1 MRESDSQQ
9 KLNKTTNCP
18 FLIHLLTCYQT
29 RQQKPEFSGKQLTL
43 DFSSNHHIK
52 QKIGISSTFE
62 HRINTLITTEEDKRK
77 ERSHVKKALK
87 RCGHPNWSLNRKR
100 KKKEEKVE
108 KVERR
113 GKVVLPYVKG
123 ISEKMARIFKKY
135 DIETIHKPTTK
146 LKSLL
151 CNKMKD
157 KVEMLDRTGAIYYD
171 WCKKGEGCNER
182 KKNDYVGE
190 TDRVIRGRQYEHRT
204 VDHKTATRSASIN
217 HEEDNKPEPAPV
229 AAPTRRS
236 SRSTRK
242 KIDYKKMDKGED
254 LPLTEGSTE
263 FSKHVASN
271 HHEKS
276 DLQFTILCT
285 DDNWFNRGVKE
296 AIAIRKI
303 QPTLNQDEGRHHLP
317 KMYDKLIRS
326 CVTLRTPRQGTEGIT
341 SAQTEESSSH
351 AAESTL

>member
-1 MRESDSQQ
+1 MA
-9 KLNKTTNCP
+9 
-18 FLIHLLTCYQT
+18 IQT
-29 RQQKPEFSGKQLTL
+29 GA
-43 DFSSNHHIK
+43 
-52 QKIGISSTFE
+52 STE
-62 HRINTLITTEEDKRK
+62 K
-77 ERSHVKKALK
+77 ER
-87 RCGHPNWSLNRKR
+87 
-100 KKKEEKVE
+100 KEEKVE

-123 ISEKMARIFKKY
+123 ISEKMARIFKRY
-135 DIETIHKPTTK
+135 DIETIHKPSTK

-171 WCKKGEGCNER
+171 WCKKGEECNER

-204 VDHKTATRSASIN
+204 VDHKTANRSASIN
-217 HEEDNKPEPAPV
+217 HEDDDKPEPEPEV
-229 AAPTRRS
+229 IPTRRS
-236 SRSTRK
+236 SRTTRI
-242 KIDYKKMDKGED
+242 KIHYKKMNEGES

-271 HHEKS
+271 HHNKT
-276 DLQFTILCT
+276 DLEFTILAT

-303 QPTLNQDEGRHHLP
+303 RPTLNLDEGRHHLP

-341 SAQTEESSSH
+341 SAQTEESSST